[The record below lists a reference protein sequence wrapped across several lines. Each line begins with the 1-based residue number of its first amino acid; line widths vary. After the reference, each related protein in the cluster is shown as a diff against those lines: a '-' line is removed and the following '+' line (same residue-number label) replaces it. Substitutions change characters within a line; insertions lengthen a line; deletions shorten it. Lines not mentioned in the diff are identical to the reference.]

1 MIVNEAASSGII
13 DVVRKIL
20 RLIVQKDYEALE
32 GLSGGKRL
40 TANEIG
46 GGFAEYPFD
55 VVMPGEED
63 LAALIDVIPIRGADD
78 KRRYS
83 V

>member
-40 TANEIG
+40 TAMKLVAGSPNTRST
-46 GGFAEYPFD
+46 
-55 VVMPGEED
+55 
-63 LAALIDVIPIRGADD
+63 L
-78 KRRYS
+78 
-83 V
+83 